1 MDSIEI
7 TIDTD
12 INDMRRFA
20 LWRLFHSK
28 LYWLYCGVVVIS
40 ATVLLIAERNMLL
53 NNEYQGVIL
62 VAVVLIGLPVSA
74 VLGIVR
80 HVWKRLGGLK
90 KRIVRFEPEGI
101 RTINDQLEALYRW
114 QEAMIITETKRYLFA
129 TVGKR
134 PVFVLCKY
142 RLDQA
147 TIDNVR
153 AFVSQKISEVKAN

>member
-1 MDSIEI
+1 
-7 TIDTD
+7 
-12 INDMRRFA
+12 MRKFA

-28 LYWLYCGVVVIS
+28 LYWLYCGAIVIS
-40 ATVLLIAERNMLL
+40 AMVLLIAERNMLL
-53 NNEYQGVIL
+53 NNEYHGVIL
-62 VAVVLIGLPVSA
+62 VSAVLIGLPGSA

-80 HVWKRLGGLK
+80 HVWKRLEGLK

-101 RTINDQLEALYRW
+101 RTINDQLESLYRW

-134 PVFVLCKY
+134 LVFVLCKH

-153 AFVSQKISEVKAN
+153 AFVSQRISEVSSN